1 MSDPE
6 VQTHAAVTIANLCH
20 KDETAQM
27 IFGNSGAIEALV
39 DLLTVK
45 VVDVLEASTSALAN
59 MTSFCD
65 RNCKAVIL
73 AGGVSK
79 VMHVLTEAYTENVL
93 DMDQNDEVQANA
105 AELLSNISRYIVNML
120 YCINLKQSYLQQNVC
135 PNEYFKQ
142 VQYL

>member
-1 MSDPE
+1 
-6 VQTHAAVTIANLCH
+6 
-20 KDETAQM
+20 M

-45 VVDVLEASTSALAN
+45 VVDVLEGSTSALAN

-105 AELLSNISRYIVNML
+105 AELLSNISRYIVNM
-120 YCINLKQSYLQQNVC
+120 
-135 PNEYFKQ
+135 
-142 VQYL
+142 